1 MEPVSWT
8 GCWIAGLTAAWT
20 TSPPA
25 PWAAPPGRVPPDCLA
40 IAIRC
45 LSEAIR
51 IHKRMAKREP
61 HLFDY
66 ATIDRNRREAAAR
79 QQREAECQ
87 AALDRV
93 YGTPL
98 EDLLAG
104 KTQNGA
110 KTVQK
115 SLLSGH

>member
-1 MEPVSWT
+1 MPRI
-8 GCWIAGLTAAWT
+8 GIRKLDRLLDRRFDRRLDYFT
-20 TSPPA
+20 TRTLGGASRSRSPN
-25 PWAAPPGRVPPDCLA
+25 DLA

-66 ATIDRNRREAAAR
+66 ATIDRDRREAAAR

-87 AALDRV
+87 AALERV

-115 SLLSGH
+115 